1 MIINKVTID
10 YYEDLGKTSIEVSGN
25 EGFIQRT
32 VPRLLNSETNYPEI
46 KDNTPIQNRN
56 NMQEH
61 KEKKPTDLLLGGASS
76 GFEPK
81 NADLFKIGT
90 TGTGAFT
97 NRYDKEYEEEINRL
111 NELIVGKTNDE
122 IIQDIINDNIKI
134 SMPTAEMNTSYELH
148 HYNTGILIN
157 NELEKRFKCRY
168 RCPSCHHEANRYIEQ
183 GTPFVNC
190 HDCNREM
197 SVRSV
202 GNNPMDYDDFNNFYI
217 AGDKSEI

>member
-46 KDNTPIQNRN
+46 KDNTSTQSRN
-56 NMQEH
+56 NTQGY

-81 NADLFKIGT
+81 NADLFKVGT
-90 TGTGAFT
+90 TATGAFT

-134 SMPTAEMNTSYELH
+134 SIPTAEMDTSYGLH

-190 HDCNREM
+190 HDCNKEM

-202 GNNPMDYDDFNNFYI
+202 GDNPMDYDDFNNFYI
-217 AGDKSEI
+217 AGNKSEI

>member
-46 KDNTPIQNRN
+46 KDNTPTQNRN
-56 NMQEH
+56 NMQGY
-61 KEKKPTDLLLGGASS
+61 KEKKPKDLLLGGASR

-81 NADLFKIGT
+81 NEDLFKVGT

-97 NRYDKEYEEEINRL
+97 NGYDKEYGEEINRL

-122 IIQDIINDNIKI
+122 IIQDIIDGNIKI
-134 SMPTAEMNTSYELH
+134 SMPTSEMDTSDELH

-190 HDCNREM
+190 HDCNKEM

-202 GNNPMDYDDFNNFYI
+202 GNNPMDYDNFNNFYI
-217 AGDKSEI
+217 AGNKSEV